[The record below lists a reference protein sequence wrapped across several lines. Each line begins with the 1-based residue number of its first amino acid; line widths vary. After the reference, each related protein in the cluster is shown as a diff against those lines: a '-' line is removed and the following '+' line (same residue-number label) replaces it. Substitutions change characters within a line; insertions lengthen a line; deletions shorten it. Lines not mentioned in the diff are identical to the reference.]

1 MFRMCFIDL
10 MEPRHW
16 SVSMRTSD
24 FDDQRALSTREP
36 TRMGVTVHG
45 ELKMDIDVKRRDGK
59 VSIEEK
65 RTDLLDSWTG
75 TCWIY
80 EYGVL

>member
-10 MEPRHW
+10 MEPRRW

-24 FDDQRALSTREP
+24 FYDRRSLSTREP
-36 TRMGVTVHG
+36 THIGVIVHDELRM
-45 ELKMDIDVKRRDGK
+45 DDDVKRHDSK
-59 VSIEEK
+59 VSKEEK
-65 RTDLLDSWTG
+65 RTDFLDSWTG

>member
-1 MFRMCFIDL
+1 MVQLGGGALPKDRGNM
-10 MEPRHW
+10 
-16 SVSMRTSD
+16 V
-24 FDDQRALSTREP
+24 FDDQHALSTREP
-36 TRMGVTVHG
+36 TRIGVTVHD
-45 ELKMDIDVKRRDGK
+45 ELRMDDDVKRHDSK

-65 RTDLLDSWTG
+65 RTDFLDSWTG